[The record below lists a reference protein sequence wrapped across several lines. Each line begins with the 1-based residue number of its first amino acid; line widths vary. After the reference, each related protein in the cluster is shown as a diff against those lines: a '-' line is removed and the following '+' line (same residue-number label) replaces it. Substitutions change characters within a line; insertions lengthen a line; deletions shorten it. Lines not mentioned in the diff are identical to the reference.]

1 MEAGGNDL
9 TAATIN
15 CTKKANI
22 RLTING
28 YENYRKLFNP
38 LET

>member
-22 RLTING
+22 RLNIMVMKTITNC
-28 YENYRKLFNP
+28 
-38 LET
+38 